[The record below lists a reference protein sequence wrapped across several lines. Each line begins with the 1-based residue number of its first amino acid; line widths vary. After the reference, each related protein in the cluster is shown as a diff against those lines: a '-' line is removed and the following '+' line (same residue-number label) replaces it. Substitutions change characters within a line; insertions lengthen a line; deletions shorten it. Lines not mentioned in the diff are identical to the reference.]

1 MRKKRTMNRTIKR
14 TLSLLMALA
23 ICTTLFSVSA
33 SAATKDFTDV
43 PSSHWAHAQIA
54 AAVEDGITSG
64 YADGT
69 FKPAASVTNAHFSA
83 FIARAFFPSGIKS
96 YEKYNPNAEWWA
108 SSVYTLEANN
118 IYAGTKMGD
127 AAREDGSYAAVLN
140 QPINRYDM
148 AQVMYNVL
156 KLNVNTM
163 PEGSKTGIGDWNS
176 IPSDYQDA
184 VSVCYALGVLNGQ
197 ADGTFGGNNS
207 MNRAQGCV
215 VIARLKD
222 YIANGKVTT
231 PSTPSAP
238 AEEPGQ
244 VVQEP
249 EPTKPVATSKTLA
262 NGKEATEENVL
273 EILEELK
280 EEYPTGTEWGAGKYY
295 NSPTLGPAYE
305 CAAFAFMA
313 SDRIFG
319 TLPVR
324 THRNYDNI
332 RPGDII
338 EMKNSSGQ
346 TYHWCVVAT
355 DIDSEG
361 YFQVTSGN
369 SGGKVAWG
377 GAWWTISDMP
387 QNDVVYTRYPD

>member
-1 MRKKRTMNRTIKR
+1 MRRNRIRR
-14 TLSLLMALA
+14 TLPLLMALA

-54 AAVEDGITSG
+54 AAVEGGITSG

-83 FIARAFFPSGIKS
+83 FIARAFFPSDIKT
-96 YEKYNPNAEWWA
+96 YEQRNPNGEWWA

-118 IYAGTKMGD
+118 IYVGTKMGN
-127 AAREDGSYAAVLN
+127 AARKDGNYAAVLN
-140 QPINRYDM
+140 QPIDRYNM
-148 AQVMYNVL
+148 AQIMYNVL
-156 KLNVNTM
+156 KLNMNTM

-176 IPSDYQDA
+176 IPVGYQDA

-222 YIANGKVTT
+222 YIANGSVSTLST
-231 PSTPSAP
+231 PSTP

-244 VVQEP
+244 IVQEP
-249 EPTKPVATSKTLA
+249 ESTKPVTSAKTLA
-262 NGKEATEENVL
+262 NGKEVTEENVL

-280 EEYPTGTEWGAGKYY
+280 KEYPEGTSWTAANSYHSAAFRATGTGCAGY
-295 NSPTLGPAYE
+295 
-305 CAAFAFMA
+305 AFMI
-313 SDRIFG
+313 SDKIFG
-319 TLPVR
+319 ALPVKM
-324 THRNYDNI
+324 HQNYDKI
-332 RPGDII
+332 RPGDVIHFLDS
-338 EMKNSSGQ
+338 NGNNV
-346 TYHWCVVAT
+346 HWSVVTVAP
-355 DIDSEG
+355 DSEG
-361 YFQVTSGN
+361 WFKDT
-369 SGGKVAWG
+369 
-377 GAWWTISDMP
+377 GAGSSADSTVVWDQWCSPEYMD
-387 QNDVVYTRYPD
+387 NEVVYTRYPD

>member
-1 MRKKRTMNRTIKR
+1 MRKNRIRRTI
-14 TLSLLMALA
+14 SLLMALT

-33 SAATKDFTDV
+33 SATTKNFTDV

-83 FIARAFFPSGIKS
+83 FIARAFFPSGIKA
-96 YEKYNPNAEWWA
+96 YEQRNPNGEWWN
-108 SSVYTLEANN
+108 SSVYTLEASN

-163 PEGSKTGIGDWNS
+163 PEGAKTGIGDWSS
-176 IPSDYQDA
+176 IPAGYQDA

-238 AEEPGQ
+238 AEEKPGQ

-249 EPTKPVATSKTLA
+249 EPTKPVTSAKTLA
-262 NGKEATEENVL
+262 NGKEVTEENVL
-273 EILEELK
+273 EMLEELK
-280 EEYPTGTEWGAGKYY
+280 KEYPAGTEWGSSSSWS
-295 NSPTLGPAYE
+295 SPVMGYGLE
-305 CAAFAFMA
+305 CAGYAFMI
-313 SDRIFG
+313 SDKIFG

-346 TYHWCVVAT
+346 TYHWSV
-355 DIDSEG
+355 
-361 YFQVTSGN
+361 VTSIPESDGFYTTCDGN
-369 SGGKVAWG
+369 VSGGLVGWNG
-377 GAWWTISDMP
+377 YGMTSSDKESG
-387 QNDVVYTRYPD
+387 NIIHTRYPD

>member
-1 MRKKRTMNRTIKR
+1 MKNKIRRTI
-14 TLSLLMALA
+14 SLLMALT
-23 ICTTLFSVSA
+23 ICTTLFSVAA
-33 SAATKDFTDV
+33 SAAAKDFTDV
-43 PSSHWAHAQIA
+43 PGSHWAHAQIA

-83 FIARAFFPSGIKS
+83 FIARAFFPSGIKA
-96 YEKYNPNAEWWA
+96 YEQRNPNGEWWN

-163 PEGSKTGIGDWNS
+163 PEGSKTGIGDWSS
-176 IPSDYQDA
+176 IPAGYQDA

-197 ADGTFGGNNS
+197 ADGTFGGSNS

-231 PSTPSAP
+231 PSTSSTPV
-238 AEEPGQ
+238 EEKPGQ

-249 EPTKPVATSKTLA
+249 EPTKPVTSAKTLA
-262 NGKEATEENVL
+262 NGKEVTEENVL

-280 EEYPTGTEWGAGKYY
+280 EEYPEGSSWGANDRYT
-295 NSPTLGPAYE
+295 SAVLGSGRE
-305 CAAFAFMA
+305 CAGYAFMI
-313 SDRIFG
+313 SDKIFG
-319 TLPVR
+319 ALPQR
-324 THRNYDNI
+324 THKNYFDI
-332 RPGDII
+332 KPGDII
-338 EMKNSSGQ
+338 EQKNSSGQ
-346 TYHWCVVAT
+346 TYHWSVVST
-355 DIDSEG
+355 SPVDSDGYFRTTGGNVSGGLVTWDGFGTSEAMEDEG
-361 YFQVTSGN
+361 YSV
-369 SGGKVAWG
+369 
-377 GAWWTISDMP
+377 IH
-387 QNDVVYTRYPD
+387 TRYPA

>member
-1 MRKKRTMNRTIKR
+1 MRKNRINRTI
-14 TLSLLMALA
+14 SLLMALA

-43 PSSHWAHAQIA
+43 SSSHWAHAQIT

-83 FIARAFFPSGIKS
+83 FIARAFFPSGIKA
-96 YEKYNPNAEWWA
+96 YEQRNPNGEWWN

-163 PEGSKTGIGDWNS
+163 PEGSKTGIGDWSS
-176 IPSDYQDA
+176 IPAGYQDA

-197 ADGTFGGNNS
+197 ADGTFGGSNS

-231 PSTPSAP
+231 PSTSSTPV
-238 AEEPGQ
+238 EEKPGQ

-249 EPTKPVATSKTLA
+249 EPTKPVTSAKTLA
-262 NGKEATEENVL
+262 NGKEITEENVL
-273 EILEELK
+273 AILEEIK
-280 EEYPTGTEWGAGKYY
+280 AEYPTGTEWGKDKYY
-295 NSPTLGPAYE
+295 NSPKLGPAYE
-305 CAAFAFMA
+305 CAAFAFMV

-319 TLPVR
+319 DLPAR
-324 THRNYDNI
+324 THKDYNNLRV
-332 RPGDII
+332 GDVV
-338 EMKNSSGQ
+338 EMKSSSGQ
-346 TYHWCVVAT
+346 TVHWEVIASPMESDGFF
-355 DIDSEG
+355 DI
-361 YFQVTSGN
+361 VSGN
-369 SGGKVAWG
+369 NDGLVGWG
-377 GAWWTISDMP
+377 WSTIEPFDTYGY
-387 QNDVVYTRYPD
+387 VIHTRYPA